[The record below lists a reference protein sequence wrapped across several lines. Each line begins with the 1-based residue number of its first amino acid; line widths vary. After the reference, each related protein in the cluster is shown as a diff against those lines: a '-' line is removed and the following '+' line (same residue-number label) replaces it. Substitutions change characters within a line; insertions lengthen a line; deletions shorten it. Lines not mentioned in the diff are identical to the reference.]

1 MTEREITN
9 FFDNIDFA
17 TNDTIGQ
24 NEINNEYKDTVDNR
38 DYCTIC
44 DNGSHIIED
53 HNKGIIVCTSCGQ
66 IIGNLFDCNAEWKT
80 HDDDGKGDT
89 SRCTIITNVLLQQTS
104 LGTTIGGGKSR
115 IKTLHTWSAIPYR
128 ERSMAQVFNTIK
140 KKCHRADIPK
150 CIEDDAIIMFKT
162 INDCKH
168 TEGKNI
174 GNYMIR
180 RGTNRKSLIASCIF
194 NACRKKGMTRSP
206 KEIAEL
212 FGITNTEMTRGCKN
226 FSKFMKMR
234 NIDVNTGISLPEHFV
249 ERFCNTLKL
258 KKQYIDEAV
267 QIAKNIRRINLAS
280 DHTPFSVA
288 TSSILM
294 MSEKNGL
301 NINKKILSEKFNVS
315 EVTIGKTY
323 KKIEEYSQE
332 LTNDKIIEEMEL
344 KIKNKMDNIDVP
356 IILKNRFMK
365 FGIPYKEDIPAIDKF
380 TSAEDYSNYMGQI
393 INERKR
399 KFELQKQYIDTIK
412 YGMEHN

>member
-1 MTEREITN
+1 
-9 FFDNIDFA
+9 
-17 TNDTIGQ
+17 
-24 NEINNEYKDTVDNR
+24 
-38 DYCTIC
+38 
-44 DNGSHIIED
+44 
-53 HNKGIIVCTSCGQ
+53 
-66 IIGNLFDCNAEWKT
+66 
-80 HDDDGKGDT
+80 
-89 SRCTIITNVLLQQTS
+89 
-104 LGTTIGGGKSR
+104 
-115 IKTLHTWSAIPYR
+115 
-128 ERSMAQVFNTIK
+128 
-140 KKCHRADIPK
+140 
-150 CIEDDAIIMFKT
+150 
-162 INDCKH
+162 
-168 TEGKNI
+168 
-174 GNYMIR
+174 
-180 RGTNRKSLIASCIF
+180 
-194 NACRKKGMTRSP
+194 
-206 KEIAEL
+206 
-212 FGITNTEMTRGCKN
+212 
-226 FSKFMKMR
+226 MR